1 MIVRVTF
8 KFNRPVKRNDSMS
21 IGGFAVSVGEKQ
33 YCFDF
38 MEYYGYIDKRDPLF
52 VEYEGRELD
61 TDTFPESRK
70 LEESMGQIVSLDEC
84 SIDTDDESLYLVEI
98 IDFELISETEDEEN
112 RIILS
117 DQIIDAFNQKIRNVL
132 LEEQQKNKNKGEKY
146 V

>member
-1 MIVRVTF
+1 MIVRATL

>member
-1 MIVRVTF
+1 M
-8 KFNRPVKRNDSMS
+8 
-21 IGGFAVSVGEKQ
+21 
-33 YCFDF
+33 
-38 MEYYGYIDKRDPLF
+38 F

>member
-8 KFNRPVKRNDSMS
+8 KFNRPVKINDSMT

>member
-1 MIVRVTF
+1 
-8 KFNRPVKRNDSMS
+8 
-21 IGGFAVSVGEKQ
+21 
-33 YCFDF
+33 
-38 MEYYGYIDKRDPLF
+38 
-52 VEYEGRELD
+52 
-61 TDTFPESRK
+61 
-70 LEESMGQIVSLDEC
+70 MGQIVSLDEC

>member
-1 MIVRVTF
+1 MIVRATF

>member
-117 DQIIDAFNQKIRNVL
+117 DQIIDAFNHKIRNVL